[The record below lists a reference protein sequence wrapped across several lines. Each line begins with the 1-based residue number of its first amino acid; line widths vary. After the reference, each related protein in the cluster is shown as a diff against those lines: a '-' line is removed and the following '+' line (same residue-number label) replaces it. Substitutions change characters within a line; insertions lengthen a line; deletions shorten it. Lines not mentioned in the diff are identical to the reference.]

1 MEKLIITVATTGAVT
16 TRDNSPYLPI
26 TPEEIA
32 NEVFDSY
39 KAGASIA
46 HIHVR
51 DVNGNPSMDFE
62 KFQETVERIK
72 DKCDIIINLTSSGGL
87 NLKEE
92 ERLKVCELAP
102 EFASLDAGSMNFG
115 PSVFINSPPFLEKL
129 SNNMNEYNVKPEIEV
144 FDTGM
149 INNALML
156 AKKGL
161 IKPPFHF
168 QFVLGVPGGMTA
180 NPKNLIHLVDS
191 IPSGS
196 TWSVIGIGKH
206 QLAMNTLGIVLGG
219 HVRVGME
226 DNVFYKKDELAKTNA
241 QFVERIVRISG
252 ELGREVADVN
262 ETRKILGL
270 NHVGVVK

>member
-16 TRDNSPYLPI
+16 TKENSPNLPI
-26 TPEEIA
+26 TPAEIA
-32 NEVFDSY
+32 DDVYEAY

-51 DVNGNPSMDFE
+51 DDEGNPTMDIE
-62 KFQETVERIK
+62 KFRETVDRIQA
-72 DKCDIIINLTSSGGL
+72 KCDIVINLTSSGGL
-87 NLKEE
+87 YLKEE
-92 ERLKVCELAP
+92 DRLRVCELRP
-102 EFASLDAGSMNFG
+102 ELASLDAGTINFG
-115 PSVFINSPPFLEKL
+115 NAVFENSPPFLEKL
-129 SNNMNEYNVKPEIEV
+129 STNMQKYRVKPEIEV

-161 IKPPFHF
+161 IEPPFHF

-180 NPKNLIHLVDS
+180 APDNLLYLKNS
-191 IPSGS
+191 IPSDS

-206 QLAMNTLGIVLGG
+206 QLAMNMMGIVMGG

-226 DNVFYKKDELAKTNA
+226 DNVYYRKGELAESNA
-241 QFVERIVRISG
+241 QFVERIVR
-252 ELGREVADVN
+252 LAREYDREIATPD
-262 ETRKILGL
+262 EAREILSL
-270 NHVGVVK
+270 QGVRG

>member
-26 TPEEIA
+26 TPTEIA
-32 NEVFDSY
+32 SEVFDSY

-51 DVNGNPSMDFE
+51 DKNGDPSMDFE
-62 KFQETVERIK
+62 SFRETVERIK
-72 DKCDIIINLTSSGGL
+72 EKCDIIINLTSSGGL

-92 ERLKVCELAP
+92 DRLKVCELQP

-115 PSVFINSPPFLEKL
+115 SSVFLNSPPFLEKL
-129 SNNMNEYNVKPEIEV
+129 SKKMNEHEVRPEIEI
-144 FDTGM
+144 FDSGM

-180 NPKNLIHLVDS
+180 TPKNLIHLIDS
-191 IPSGS
+191 IPPGS

-206 QLAMNTLGIVLGG
+206 QLVMNTLGITLGG
-219 HVRVGME
+219 HVRIGME
-226 DNVFYKKDELAKTNA
+226 DNVYYKKNELATTNA
-241 QFVERIVRISG
+241 QFIDRIVRISD
-252 ELGREVADVN
+252 ELEREVADVS
-262 ETRKILGL
+262 EARKILGL
-270 NHVGVVK
+270 N

>member
-39 KAGASIA
+39 NAGASIA

-51 DVNGNPSMDFE
+51 DEKGNPSMDFE

-87 NLKEE
+87 NLEEE

-180 NPKNLIHLVDS
+180 TPKNLIHLVDS